1 MRRWIWAGVIG
12 ALALGCGSVKVAQR
26 DGCWVRHSEGF
37 LQKETEEVGICTRAE
52 PKWSDD
58 RVTRL
63 VQECMA
69 EADYRWRNQALSA
82 WNEGKALPPAQ
93 SEHEV
98 MQKCMNDA
106 ATSLIRE
113 NEGLNQRVAELTK
126 ERNALA
132 ARTDADHRDL
142 RASQSEMTTALGEAA
157 KRPAPNA
164 YALSTS
170 SGTASTQS
178 DQTPAA
184 PQQVVVP
191 MMAPG
196 GVPAQGQAR
205 EITLPSQAPGQ
216 PETRIVFPGAPSQAG
231 AIQNQAPAQGEQGT
245 PPIPIQQREG
255 IGGSGEAGAS
265 DIHPA
270 PPIRPAE
277 TVGAPESSLTNSTS
291 SRPDPSAGNRAGRKQ
306 RGAPKSCPAP
316 SALHAQKTTGSGND
330 ASCAPGTP
338 LEAAFARVQQAPPET
353 PAPTPP
359 ETEAR

>member
-1 MRRWIWAGVIG
+1 VVG
-12 ALALGCGSVKVAQR
+12 ALALGCGSVKMAQR
-26 DGCWVRHSEGF
+26 DGCWVRHSDGF

-52 PKWSDD
+52 PKWSND

-69 EADYRWRNQALSA
+69 EADYRWRNEALSA
-82 WNEGKALPPAQ
+82 WNDGKALPPAQ

-142 RASQSEMTTALGEAA
+142 RASQSEMTAALGEAA

-196 GVPAQGQAR
+196 GVPSQGQAR

-216 PETRIVFPGAPSQAG
+216 PETRIVFPGVPAQAG
-231 AIQNQAPAQGEQGT
+231 AIQNQAPGEQRT
-245 PPIPIQQREG
+245 PPISIQENEG
-255 IGGSGEAGAS
+255 IGGSGQAGAS
-265 DIHPA
+265 QVHSA
-270 PPIRPAE
+270 PPVQPTE
-277 TVGAPESSLTNSTS
+277 TVGAPETSLTNPS
-291 SRPDPSAGNRAGRKQ
+291 SGRPDPSAGHNPAGRKQ
-306 RGAPKSCPAP
+306 RVAPKSCPAP
-316 SALHAQKTTGSGND
+316 SALHTQKTTGSGDD

-353 PAPTPP
+353 AATPS
-359 ETEAR
+359 ETEPR